1 MSRPIGTCTLSGAPL
16 YEAEN
21 VVLVPLAPSGLCARR
36 IPEFPEFMGTIWLG
50 DNAFSTGLFQPLTL
64 PLFGVARSERDV
76 FAPFTPAPNVHTKFL
91 SRRLGDVG
99 SFAAD
104 VIFGSAHAGVMR
116 FSPRRIRGA
125 WRGHLYGALFS
136 REAWNRVPRNVGL
149 AEHHVGLAEQV
160 AREGKEY
167 RMALGEDRRTRRD
180 GEAGHRLDFDL
191 VSSSAPEAFALAHRQ
206 IVQSHVRRFMQRG
219 TSAARTDADAAETAA
234 HEDAL
239 RAAMPPGGFEQT
251 YQSTDEVRKLTWTVT
266 LHINPD
272 DLHMRSPVG
281 MGVTRDRA
289 RPRAPTASL
298 SRGLSH
304 AEFGRDTWDA
314 LRETGWRPNPRR
326 WERRFDVGPMTS
338 RMCSPEMRRIYRGAL
353 FREFAEEYQNLV
365 ARLDAMT
372 LMGRLMM
379 PAPVRCEMT
388 EQARAVVR
396 SLHMHAA
403 RKVSRW

>member
-16 YEAEN
+16 YGGEN

-36 IPEFPEFMGTIWLG
+36 MPAFPEFMGATWLG

-64 PLFGVARSERDV
+64 PLFGVASGRDV
-76 FAPFTPAPNVHTKFL
+76 FTPFTPAPNAHTEFL
-91 SRRLGDVG
+91 ARRLGDVG

-104 VIFGSAHAGVMR
+104 AIFGSVHAGVMR

-136 REAWNRVPRNVGL
+136 REAWNRVPRD
-149 AEHHVGLAEQV
+149 EGLAEQV
-160 AREGKEY
+160 ACEGKEY
-167 RMALGEDRRTRRD
+167 RVALGQDRRTRRD
-180 GEAGHRLDFDL
+180 GEAGYRLDFDL
-191 VSSSAPEAFALAHRQ
+191 VSSSAPEAFALAQRQ
-206 IVQSHVRRFMQRG
+206 IVQAHVRRFMQRG
-219 TSAARTDADAAETAA
+219 TFAVPTEAADATETAA
-234 HEDAL
+234 HDDAL

-272 DLHMRSPVG
+272 DIHTRSPVG

-353 FREFAEEYQNLV
+353 FREFGEEYQNLV

-372 LMGRLMM
+372 QMGRLMM

-388 EQARAVVR
+388 EQAQSVER